1 MLARR
6 CFKDPPIQPF
16 RLERLLDHI
25 THIAKRLHL
34 RADED
39 FEALIVRCLSSGH
52 NTVQEHMTKYARVQ
66 TG

>member
-1 MLARR
+1 
-6 CFKDPPIQPF
+6 
-16 RLERLLDHI
+16 
-25 THIAKRLHL
+25 LHL